1 MDLSRFFLTD
11 KFLPYEQAGIMRSDY
26 WSVYAQLYNIT
37 EGELVIGNVNN
48 GGENKHMVFTT
59 KDGVP
64 VAYVGLA
71 KHPKSKTS
79 YWLFDSVNRP
89 FASQPTY
96 NEYTTTAVLRS
107 TNIKYIAANLK
118 KYADQIKD
126 WAVAGRTKLS
136 HLTRELVSSA
146 MYEGYRALFEIPSVE
161 SLDGETRIELIK
173 LAMGE
178 IDRAS
183 MSPDSYRVCEIRH
196 KEYMRQVEKREE
208 AARQARS
215 FVLGDKWVIVKDI
228 LGGYIIGRVG
238 RDALLKEVETYCV
251 SKRHSNR
258 DHFEIHGAA
267 WHKSLDNLP
276 EDLKAQ
282 LMPSLMMLKVH
293 TGSNDLLPFNEF
305 SATTVWPAAGS
316 VVRAYWADCPA
327 YLIEV

>member
-1 MDLSRFFLTD
+1 MDLSKFFLAN

-37 EGELVIGNVNN
+37 EGELVIGSIDRDNP
-48 GGENKHMVFTT
+48 HMVFTT

-71 KHPKSKTS
+71 KHPKSSTR
-79 YWLFDSVNRP
+79 YWLFDYTNRP
-89 FASQPTY
+89 FASAPTY
-96 NEYTTTAVLRS
+96 NDYTTSAVLRS

-118 KYADQIKD
+118 KHASQIKD

-136 HLTRELVSSA
+136 HLTRELITAA
-146 MYEGYRALFEIPSVE
+146 MYEGYRALFETPSVE
-161 SLDGETRIELIK
+161 SLDGDTRIELVK

-183 MSPDSYRVCEIRH
+183 ISPDSYRVCEIRH

-215 FVLGDKWVIVKDI
+215 FVLGDKWLIVKNI
-228 LGGYIIGRVG
+228 LDGYIIGRVG
-238 RDALLKEVETYCV
+238 RDALLRDVETHCA
-251 SKRHSNR
+251 SKRNSDR
-258 DHFEIHGAA
+258 DHFEIHGAS
-267 WHKSLDNLP
+267 WHKSFDNLP

-293 TGSNDLLPFNEF
+293 TGSNDLLPVNDY

>member
-1 MDLSRFFLTD
+1 MDLSKFFLAN
-11 KFLPYEQAGIMRSDY
+11 KFLPYEQASIMRSDY

-37 EGELVIGNVNN
+37 EGELVIGSVKND
-48 GGENKHMVFTT
+48 GENKYMVFTT

-71 KHPKSKTS
+71 KHPKSSTR
-79 YWLFDSVNRP
+79 YWLFDYINRS
-89 FASQPTY
+89 FASELSLNDYKTD
-96 NEYTTTAVLRS
+96 AVLRS

-118 KYADQIKD
+118 KHASQIKD

-136 HLTRELVSSA
+136 HVVRELVSSA
-146 MYEGYRALFEIPSVE
+146 MYEGYKPLFEIPSVE
-161 SLDGETRIELIK
+161 QLDGNTRIELIR

-183 MSPDSYRVCEIRH
+183 MTPDSYRICEIRH

-215 FVLGDKWVIVKDI
+215 FVLGDKWIIIKDI
-228 LGGYIIGRVG
+228 LDGYIVGRVG
-238 RDALLKEVETYCV
+238 RDALLKEIETYCV

-258 DHFEIHGAA
+258 DHFEIHGAS

-293 TGSNDLLPFNEF
+293 TGSSELLPVRDT
-305 SATTVWPAAGS
+305 ATTVWTAAGS
-316 VVRAYWADCPA
+316 IMRHYWADNPA

>member
-1 MDLSRFFLTD
+1 MDLSKFFLAN
-11 KFLPYEQAGIMRSDY
+11 KFLPYEEAGIMRSDY

-37 EGELVIGNVNN
+37 EGELVIGSVNN
-48 GGENKHMVFTT
+48 DGENKHMVFTT

-71 KHPKSKTS
+71 KHPKSSTR
-79 YWLFDSVNRP
+79 YWLFDYVNRP

-96 NEYTTTAVLRS
+96 NDYTTSAVLRS

-118 KYADQIKD
+118 KHASQIKD

-136 HLTRELVSSA
+136 HLTRELITAA

-161 SLDGETRIELIK
+161 SLDGDTRIELIK
-173 LAMGE
+173 LAMGD

-196 KEYMRQVEKREE
+196 KEYMRQVEKREDT
-208 AARQARS
+208 ARQARS
-215 FVLGDKWVIVKDI
+215 FVLGDKWIIVKNI
-228 LGGYIIGRVG
+228 LDGYIVGRVG
-238 RDALLKEVETYCV
+238 RDALLKEVETYCA
-251 SKRHSNR
+251 SKRGSDR
-258 DHFEIHGAA
+258 EHFEIHEAA
-267 WHKSLDNLP
+267 WHKSLDDLP

-293 TGSNDLLPFNEF
+293 TGSSELLPVRDT
-305 SATTVWPAAGS
+305 ATTVWPAAGS
-316 VVRAYWADCPA
+316 VMRHYWADSPA

>member
-1 MDLSRFFLTD
+1 MDLSKFFLAN
-11 KFLPYEQAGIMRSDY
+11 KFPQYEQAAIMRSDY

-37 EGELVIGNVNN
+37 EGEWVIGGVNYEV
-48 GGENKHMVFTT
+48 ENKHMVFTT
-59 KDGVP
+59 KEGVP

-71 KHPKSKTS
+71 KHPKSSTK
-79 YWLFDSVNRP
+79 YWLFDYINRP
-89 FASQPTY
+89 FSNELRL
-96 NEYTTTAVLRS
+96 NEYTTDAVLRS

-118 KYADQIKD
+118 KHANQIKD

-136 HLTRELVSSA
+136 QLIRELVSSA
-146 MYEGYRALFEIPSVE
+146 MYEGYRGLFETPSVE
-161 SLDGETRIELIK
+161 QLDGETRIELIK

-183 MSPDSYRVCEIRH
+183 MAPNSYRICEIRH
-196 KEYMRQVEKREE
+196 KEYMQQLEKREE

-238 RDALLKEVETYCV
+238 RDALLKEVEGYCV
-251 SKRHSNR
+251 SKRHSDR
-258 DHFEIHGAA
+258 EHFEVHGAV

-276 EDLKAQ
+276 EDLKPQ

-293 TGSNDLLPFNEF
+293 TGSSELLPMRDT
-305 SATTVWPAAGS
+305 ATTVWPAAGS
-316 VVRAYWADCPA
+316 VVRAYWAECPQ

>member
-1 MDLSRFFLTD
+1 MDLSKFFLAN
-11 KFLPYEQAGIMRSDY
+11 KFPQYEQAAIMRSDY

-37 EGELVIGNVNN
+37 EGEWVIGSMNTDV
-48 GGENKHMVFTT
+48 ENKHMVFTT
-59 KDGVP
+59 KVGVP

-79 YWLFDSVNRP
+79 YWLFDYINRS
-89 FASQPTY
+89 FASELSLNDYKTD
-96 NEYTTTAVLRS
+96 AVLRS

-118 KYADQIKD
+118 HHADKIKE
-126 WAVAGRTKLS
+126 WALIGRNKLS
-136 HLTRELVSSA
+136 HVVRELVSSA
-146 MYEGYRALFEIPSVE
+146 MYEGYKPLFEIPSVE
-161 SLDGETRIELIK
+161 QLDGNTRIELIR

-183 MSPDSYRVCEIRH
+183 MTPDSYRICEIRH

-215 FVLGDKWVIVKDI
+215 FVLGDKWIIVKDI
-228 LGGYIIGRVG
+228 LDGYIIGRVG
-238 RDALLKEVETYCV
+238 RNALLQEIELYCASGV
-251 SKRHSNR
+251 GSNR
-258 DHFEIHGAA
+258 DHFEIHEAA
-267 WHKSLDNLP
+267 WHKSLDDLP

-293 TGSNDLLPFNEF
+293 TGSSELLPVRDT
-305 SATTVWPAAGS
+305 ATTVWTAAGS
-316 VVRAYWADCPA
+316 IMRHYWADNPA

>member
-1 MDLSRFFLTD
+1 MDLSKFFLAN

-37 EGELVIGNVNN
+37 EGEWVIGSVDN
-48 GGENKHMVFTT
+48 GLETKHMVFTT
-59 KDGVP
+59 KEGTP

-79 YWLFDSVNRP
+79 YWLFDYINRS
-89 FASQPTY
+89 FASELSLNDYKTD
-96 NEYTTTAVLRS
+96 AVLRS

-118 KYADQIKD
+118 RHADKIKD
-126 WAVAGRTKLS
+126 WAVAGRIKLS
-136 HLTRELVSSA
+136 HVVKELVSSA
-146 MYEGYRALFEIPSVE
+146 MYEGYKPLFEIPSVE
-161 SLDGETRIELIK
+161 QLDGNTRIELIR

-183 MSPDSYRVCEIRH
+183 MTPDSYRICEIRH

-215 FVLGDKWVIVKDI
+215 FVLGDKWIIVKDI
-228 LGGYIIGRVG
+228 LDGYIVGRIGRDDLL
-238 RDALLKEVETYCV
+238 RDVETYCASGV
-251 SKRHSNR
+251 GFNR
-258 DHFEIHGAA
+258 DHFEIHEAA
-267 WHKSLDNLP
+267 WHKSLDDLP

-293 TGSNDLLPFNEF
+293 TGSSELLPVRDT
-305 SATTVWPAAGS
+305 ATTVWTAAGS
-316 VVRAYWADCPA
+316 VMRHYWADRPA

>member
-1 MDLSRFFLTD
+1 MDLSKFFLAN
-11 KFLPYEQAGIMRSDY
+11 KFPQYEQAAIMRSDY

-37 EGELVIGNVNN
+37 EGEWVIGGVNYEV
-48 GGENKHMVFTT
+48 ENKHMVFTT
-59 KDGVP
+59 KEGVP
-64 VAYVGLA
+64 VACIGLA
-71 KHPKSKTS
+71 KHPKSSTK
-79 YWLFDSVNRP
+79 YWLFDYINNS
-89 FASQPTY
+89 FASGLRL
-96 NEYTTTAVLRS
+96 NEYTTDAVLRS

-118 KYADQIKD
+118 KHSNQIKD
-126 WAVAGRTKLS
+126 WTVAGRTKLS
-136 HLTRELVSSA
+136 HLIRELISSA
-146 MYEGYRALFEIPSVE
+146 MYEGYRALFETPSVE
-161 SLDGETRIELIK
+161 SLDGDTRIELIR

-196 KEYMRQVEKREE
+196 KEYMRQLEKREE

-215 FVLGDKWVIVKDI
+215 FVLGDKWIIVKDI
-228 LGGYIIGRVG
+228 LDGYIIGRVG
-238 RDALLKEVETYCV
+238 RDALLKEIETYCV

-293 TGSNDLLPFNEF
+293 TGSSELLPVRDT
-305 SATTVWPAAGS
+305 ATTVWPAAGS

>member
-1 MDLSRFFLTD
+1 MDLSKFFLAN
-11 KFLPYEQAGIMRSDY
+11 KFPQYEQAAIMRSDY

-37 EGELVIGNVNN
+37 EGEWVIGGVNYEV
-48 GGENKHMVFTT
+48 ENKHMVFTT
-59 KDGVP
+59 KEGVP
-64 VAYVGLA
+64 VACIGLA
-71 KHPKSKTS
+71 KHPKSSTK
-79 YWLFDSVNRP
+79 YWLFDYINNS
-89 FASQPTY
+89 FASGLRS
-96 NEYTTTAVLRS
+96 NEYTTDAVLRS

-118 KYADQIKD
+118 KHASQIKD

-146 MYEGYRALFEIPSVE
+146 MYEGYRALFETPSVE
-161 SLDGETRIELIK
+161 SLDGETRIELVK

-196 KEYMRQVEKREE
+196 KEYMRQLEKREE

-215 FVLGDKWVIVKDI
+215 FVLGDKWIIIKDI
-228 LGGYIIGRVG
+228 LDGYIVGRVG
-238 RDALLKEVETYCV
+238 RDALLKEIETYCV

-293 TGSNDLLPFNEF
+293 TGSSELLPVRDT
-305 SATTVWPAAGS
+305 ATTVWPAAGS

>member
-1 MDLSRFFLTD
+1 MDLSKFFLAN
-11 KFLPYEQAGIMRSDY
+11 KFLPYEEAGIMRSDY

-37 EGELVIGNVNN
+37 EGELVIGSVNN
-48 GGENKHMVFTT
+48 DGENKHMVFTT
-59 KDGVP
+59 KEGVP

-71 KHPKSKTS
+71 KHPKSSTK
-79 YWLFDSVNRP
+79 YWLFDYINNS
-89 FASQPTY
+89 FASGLRS
-96 NEYTTTAVLRS
+96 NEYTTDAVLRS

-118 KYADQIKD
+118 KHASQIKD

-146 MYEGYRALFEIPSVE
+146 MYEGYRALFETPSVE
-161 SLDGETRIELIK
+161 SLDGETRIELVK

-196 KEYMRQVEKREE
+196 KEYMRQLEKREE

-215 FVLGDKWVIVKDI
+215 FVLGDKWIIIKDI
-228 LGGYIIGRVG
+228 LDGYIVGRVG
-238 RDALLKEVETYCV
+238 RDALLKEIETYCV

-293 TGSNDLLPFNEF
+293 TGSSELLPVRDT
-305 SATTVWPAAGS
+305 ATTVWPAAGS

>member
-1 MDLSRFFLTD
+1 MDLSKFFLTN
-11 KFLPYEQAGIMRSDY
+11 KFLPYEQENIMRSDY

-37 EGELVIGNVNN
+37 EGEWVIGSIDRDNP
-48 GGENKHMVFTT
+48 HMVFTT
-59 KDGVP
+59 KEGVP

-71 KHPKSKTS
+71 KHPKSSTS
-79 YWLFDSVNRP
+79 YWLFDCVNRP

-96 NEYTTTAVLRS
+96 NEYTTNAVLRS

-118 KYADQIKD
+118 KHANQIKD

-136 HLTRELVSSA
+136 HLTRELISAA
-146 MYEGYRALFEIPSVE
+146 MYEGYRALFETPIVE

-196 KEYMRQVEKREE
+196 KEYMRQVEKRED

-215 FVLGDKWVIVKDI
+215 FVLGDKWVIAKDI
-228 LGGYIIGRVG
+228 LDGYIIGRVG
-238 RDALLKEVETYCV
+238 RNALLKEVESYCAG
-251 SKRHSNR
+251 KRGSDR
-258 DHFEIHGAA
+258 EHFEIHGAS

-293 TGSNDLLPFNEF
+293 AGSNDLLPVNDY

-316 VVRAYWADCPA
+316 VVRAYWADCPS